1 MSQESIKPINVA
13 EELSNSFLEYSMSVI
28 ISRALPDVRDG
39 LKPSQRRVLYA
50 MRQLGVTPG
59 KAHVKCAKIVGETM
73 GNYHP
78 HGDQSIYST
87 LVNMGQPWS
96 MREML
101 VDGQGNFGSV
111 EGDAAASMRYTE
123 ARLHHLG
130 MAMMEDLDKDTVD
143 FQPNYDGSQE
153 EPTVLPSA
161 FPNFLVNGGTGIA
174 VGMAT
179 NLAPHNLGEVIDGI
193 CAQIE
198 NPEITLPELMQHIK
212 GPDFPVSCEIRGIR
226 GIEEYFRTG
235 RGSMRLRGKVEIE
248 ENENGKSLIV
258 IREVPYGV
266 NRAVLQE
273 RIAELVNEKT
283 LTGISGMRDLSDE
296 ETRIEIELKRDAR
309 AQVVVAQLFKLTALE
324 TSFSVNMLAIHK
336 NRPKQ
341 LSLKEAIDAYIEHR
355 REVIIRRTRFLL
367 GKAEERAELL
377 EAFLLALGHLDDFI
391 KIIRD
396 SKNRD
401 EARERLAAYQFSTAT
416 AEGLGILIRSQAAVQ
431 GDRYVFSE
439 RQVNAILELRL
450 YQLTGLERDKVKGEY
465 DEILETIKDLLDILA
480 REERVLNIIKDELR
494 ALKEKHATPRKC
506 PILAEAGEIAMEEL
520 IANDAMIVTLS
531 HRGYV
536 KRTPASEYRLQ
547 GRGGKGLKG
556 METKATAKDEA
567 DDFIEHLFSVQAH
580 DYLLFFTNTGRV
592 YVERVYGLP
601 EGSRTSTG
609 RSIKNVLDLKPEEKI
624 AALLRLERATD
635 ENGNDVTFREDAGY
649 IFFATR
655 NGKVKKTALNDFRN
669 YRKAGLTAI
678 NLDEG
683 NDLIGVNLTTGDNE
697 IILVTRNGLSV
708 RFTEG
713 VYKKPQGEPGEGEEA
728 AEEETGGD
736 EEAVEDDGTPQIRP
750 QGRATAGV
758 TGIRL
763 GKDDAVIG
771 MAIVTEGATLLVAAE
786 NGLGKRTDFKSY
798 PYRRRGGKGV
808 KTMNVTEKTG
818 KVVSAVAV
826 TEQDELMLMT
836 STGQS
841 IRIKVGGEKGIRETG
856 RVAQGVKL
864 LTLKEGEKLQDVAI
878 VIPDGEDAAGEVS
891 EALSDEPG
899 EALQGRELQGEEPA
913 GDDAT

>member
-1 MSQESIKPINVA
+1 MSNDSIKPINVA
-13 EELSNSFLEYSMSVI
+13 EELSQSFLEYSMSVI

-73 GNYHP
+73 GNFHP

-123 ARLHHLG
+123 ARLHPLG
-130 MAMMEDLDKDTVD
+130 MAMMEDLEKATVD

-193 CAQIE
+193 CAQID
-198 NPEITLPELMQHIK
+198 NPAITLPELMQLIK

-248 ENENGKSLIV
+248 ENENGKSFIV

-309 AQVVVAQLFKLTALE
+309 PQVVVAQLFKLTALE
-324 TSFSVNMLAIHK
+324 TSFSVNMLAIHQ

-355 REVIIRRTRFLL
+355 RDVIIRRTRYLL

-391 KIIRD
+391 KIIRE

-401 EARERLAAYQFSTAT
+401 EARERLAAYQFSTET
-416 AEGLGILIRSQAAVQ
+416 AERLGILIRSQAAVQ

-450 YQLTGLERDKVKGEY
+450 YQLTGMEQDKVKGEY
-465 DEILETIKDLLDILA
+465 DGILIDIKDLLDILA
-480 REERVLNIIKDELR
+480 REVRVLTIIKDELR
-494 ALKEKHATPRKC
+494 VIRDKYATPRKC
-506 PILAEAGEIAMEEL
+506 QILAEAGEVAMEDL

-531 HRGYV
+531 HRGYI
-536 KRTPASEYRLQ
+536 KRTPSSEYRLQ

-556 METKATAKDEA
+556 METKATAKGEA
-567 DDFIEHLFSVQAH
+567 DDFVEHLFSVQAH

-592 YVERVYGLP
+592 YVERVFELP

-624 AALLRLERATD
+624 AAMLRLERSTD
-635 ENGNDVTFREDAGY
+635 ENGNDNTFREGAGY
-649 IFFATR
+649 VFFATR
-655 NGKVKKTALNDFRN
+655 NGKVKKTSLNDFRN

-678 NLDEG
+678 NLEEG
-683 NDLIGVNLTTGDNE
+683 NDLIGVNLTSGEDD
-697 IILVTRNGLSV
+697 IILVTRDGMGIK
-708 RFTEG
+708 FTEG
-713 VYKKPQGEPGEGEEA
+713 VYKKPQGEVVEGEEPV
-728 AEEETGGD
+728 EEETGEEDAAED
-736 EEAVEDDGTPQIRP
+736 EGRPQIRP

-763 GKDDAVIG
+763 RKDDYVVG
-771 MAIVTEGATLLVAAE
+771 MAIASEETMLLVASE
-786 NGLGKRTDFKSY
+786 NGLGKRTAFSSY
-798 PYRRRGGKGV
+798 RSLRRGGMGV
-808 KTMNVTEKTG
+808 KTLAVTDKTG
-818 KVVSAVAV
+818 KLVNAVAV
-826 TEQDELMLMT
+826 TDKDELMLMT

-841 IRIKVGGEKGIRETG
+841 IRIRVSEIRETG

-864 LTLKEGEKLQDVAI
+864 LTLKEGEKLQDVSI
-878 VIPDGEDAAGEVS
+878 VIPDGEDSDPANASPSEDETEAGETPSS
-891 EALSDEPG
+891 EPSNEISNDEPA
-899 EALQGRELQGEEPA
+899 E
-913 GDDAT
+913 

>member
-1 MSQESIKPINVA
+1 MSQDAIKPINVA

-78 HGDQSIYST
+78 HGDQSIYTT

-130 MAMMEDLDKDTVD
+130 MAMMEDLDKNTVD

-193 CAQIE
+193 CAQIDK
-198 NPEITLPELMQHIK
+198 PEITLPELMQHIK
-212 GPDFPVSCEIRGIR
+212 GPDFPVSCEIRGLR

-248 ENENGKSLIV
+248 ENENGRSIIV

-309 AQVVVAQLFKLTALE
+309 PQVVVNQLFKLTALE

-355 REVIIRRTRFLL
+355 REVVIRRTRYLL

-377 EAFLLALGHLDDFI
+377 EAYLLALGHLDDFI

-401 EARERLAAYQFSTAT
+401 EARERLAAYKFTTAT
-416 AEGLGILIRSQAAVQ
+416 AESLGILVRSQPAIQ
-431 GDRYVFSE
+431 GGHYVFSE
-439 RQVNAILELRL
+439 RQVDAILELRL

-465 DEILETIKDLLDILA
+465 DGVLANIKDLLDILA
-480 REERVLNIIKDELR
+480 REVRVLTIIKDELG
-494 ALKEKHATPRKC
+494 ALREKFATPRKC
-506 PILAEAGEIAMEEL
+506 PILAEEGEIAMEDL

-531 HRGYV
+531 HRGYI

-556 METKATAKDEA
+556 METRATGKDEP

-592 YVERVYGLP
+592 YVERVYELP
-601 EGSRTSTG
+601 EGSRTAMG
-609 RSIKNVLDLKPEEKI
+609 RSIRNVLDLKPEEKI
-624 AALLRLERATD
+624 AALLRLERRVD
-635 ENGNDVTFREDAGY
+635 EKGDDITFREDAGFV
-649 IFFATR
+649 FFATR
-655 NGKVKKTALNDFRN
+655 SGKVKKTALHDFRN

-678 NLDEG
+678 ILEEANE
-683 NDLIGVNLTTGDNE
+683 LIGVRLTSGSDE
-697 IILVTRNGLSV
+697 IVLVTHEGMSL
-708 RFTEG
+708 RFH
-713 VYKKPQGEPGEGEEA
+713 
-728 AEEETGGD
+728 
-736 EEAVEDDGTPQIRP
+736 EDDTRSMGRASAGVMGIRP
-750 QGRATAGV
+750 VEGDFVVGLALVTA
-758 TGIRL
+758 
-763 GKDDAVIG
+763 AS
-771 MAIVTEGATLLVAAE
+771 TLLVASE
-786 NGLGKRTDFKSY
+786 NGLGKRTAFDE
-798 PYRRRGGKGV
+798 YRKQTRGGKGII
-808 KTMNVTEKTG
+808 TMKVTDKTG
-818 KVVSAVAV
+818 PVVGAV
-826 TEQDELMLMT
+826 TVVEEDELMLMT

-841 IRIKVGGEKGIRETG
+841 IRIRVAEIRETG
-856 RVAQGVKL
+856 RNAQGVKL
-864 LTLKEGEKLQDVAI
+864 LTLKDGEKLQDI
-878 VIPDGEDAAGEVS
+878 SKVIADGEDA
-891 EALSDEPG
+891 
-899 EALQGRELQGEEPA
+899 PA
-913 GDDAT
+913 GDAASDEETAGPEGEA